1 MSTTLFSDQ
10 RTTRNALEELDL
22 SGMVRR
28 LLQDAFTAAIP
39 GQWERRAQ
47 VFESARPR
55 PGDYLGAASAAD
67 LDALDRRNAVSA
79 AQCRIHAAILRGDD
93 LLDPRHAADAA
104 LIDGAPW
111 EVTHG

>member
-39 GQWERRAQ
+39 GQWERRAR
-47 VFESARPR
+47 VFESCRPR
-55 PGDYLGAASAAD
+55 PGDYTGAATRDELA
-67 LDALDRRNAVSA
+67 ALDHRNAVSA
-79 AQCRIHAAILRGDD
+79 AQCRMHAAMLRGDD
-93 LLDPRHAADAA
+93 LTSPEHAADVA
-104 LIDGAPW
+104 LLAG
-111 EVTHG
+111 VTL

>member
-39 GQWERRAQ
+39 GQ
-47 VFESARPR
+47 
-55 PGDYLGAASAAD
+55 
-67 LDALDRRNAVSA
+67 
-79 AQCRIHAAILRGDD
+79 
-93 LLDPRHAADAA
+93 
-104 LIDGAPW
+104 
-111 EVTHG
+111 

>member
-39 GQWERRAQ
+39 GQWERRAR
-47 VFESARPR
+47 VFESCRPR
-55 PGDYLGAASAAD
+55 LGDYTGGASRDD
-67 LDALDRRNAVSA
+67 LAALDHRNAVIA
-79 AQCRIHAAILRGDD
+79 AQCRLHAAMLRGDD
-93 LLDPRHAADAA
+93 LLDEHYAADVA
-104 LIDGAPW
+104 LVDTTA
-111 EVTHG
+111 VTHG

>member
-39 GQWERRAQ
+39 GQWERRAR
-47 VFESARPR
+47 VFESCRPR
-55 PGDYLGAASAAD
+55 PGDYTGAATRD
-67 LDALDRRNAVSA
+67 ELDALDHRNAVSA
-79 AQCRIHAAILRGDD
+79 AQCRMHAAMLRGDD
-93 LLDPRHAADAA
+93 LTSPEHAPDVA
-104 LIDGAPW
+104 LLAG
-111 EVTHG
+111 VTL

>member
-39 GQWERRAQ
+39 GQWERRAR
-47 VFESARPR
+47 VFESCRPR
-55 PGDYLGAASAAD
+55 PGDYTGAATRGD
-67 LDALDRRNAVSA
+67 LAVLDRRNAVIA
-79 AQCRIHAAILRGDD
+79 AQCRLHAAMLRGDD
-93 LLDPRHAADAA
+93 LLDEHYAADVA
-104 LIDGAPW
+104 LVDTTA
-111 EVTHG
+111 VTHG

>member
-39 GQWERRAQ
+39 GQWERRAR

-55 PGDYLGAASAAD
+55 PGDYLGASSAAD
-67 LDALDRRNAVSA
+67 LAALDRRNAVSA

-93 LLDPRHAADAA
+93 LLGDRYAADLA
-104 LIDGAPW
+104 LVDNLA
-111 EVTHG
+111 VNHD

>member
-39 GQWERRAQ
+39 GQWERRAR
-47 VFESARPR
+47 VFESCRPR
-55 PGDYLGAASAAD
+55 PGDYTGAASRDD
-67 LDALDRRNAVSA
+67 LDALDHRNAVSA
-79 AQCRIHAAILRGDD
+79 AQCRMHAAMLRGDD
-93 LLDPRHAADAA
+93 LTSPEHAADVA
-104 LIDGAPW
+104 LLAG
-111 EVTHG
+111 VTL

>member
-39 GQWERRAQ
+39 GQWERRAR
-47 VFESARPR
+47 VFESCRPR
-55 PGDYLGAASAAD
+55 PGDYTGAATRD
-67 LDALDRRNAVSA
+67 ELDALDHRNAVSA
-79 AQCRIHAAILRGDD
+79 AQCRLHAAMLRGDD
-93 LLDPRHAADAA
+93 LLDERHAADVA
-104 LIDGAPW
+104 LVDSMA
-111 EVTHG
+111 VTHD